1 MPAALSTDE
10 FLTLVQKSEVAD
22 SERLA
27 AFLGQRRD
35 AGPLPADPQE
45 TAKLLINEGLLTY
58 FQAEQLLQGKWRG
71 FIVGKYKILE
81 RIGSGGMGVVYLA
94 EHKHLRRRVA
104 VKVLPVALAQDPWF
118 LEYFYREA
126 QAIAALDHPNI
137 VHAHDIDQDGNLHFL
152 VMEYVDG
159 SSLQTI
165 VSKQGPMDYR
175 RVPHYIAQAA
185 RGLQHAHEAGIVHR
199 DIKPAN
205 LLLERRG
212 LVKILDMGLAHF
224 FARVPL
230 EVSPNKDRTK
240 RIVGTDD
247 YLAPEQIVDSD
258 DVDIRADIY
267 SLGATAY
274 FMLTG
279 NPPFHNVERDNHKMM
294 SHLLRTP
301 KAICECRPDLPE
313 DLATICNRMM
323 AKNPWERYQFP
334 KEVVAALEPWTR
346 TPIPAPP
353 EAEMPGL
360 SLAARR
366 SGTTGGGSSASRRSG
381 RSSWVVLNGSP
392 GSSSGLLSGVSAA
405 GEQAKTNTPATP
417 RGGDTTTQ
425 AGKREPPEPQTGR
438 QG

>member
-1 MPAALSTDE
+1 
-10 FLTLVQKSEVAD
+10 
-22 SERLA
+22 
-27 AFLGQRRD
+27 
-35 AGPLPADPQE
+35 
-45 TAKLLINEGLLTY
+45 
-58 FQAEQLLQGKWRG
+58 
-71 FIVGKYKILE
+71 
-81 RIGSGGMGVVYLA
+81 
-94 EHKHLRRRVA
+94 
-104 VKVLPVALAQDPWF
+104 
-118 LEYFYREA
+118 
-126 QAIAALDHPNI
+126 
-137 VHAHDIDQDGNLHFL
+137 
-152 VMEYVDG
+152 
-159 SSLQTI
+159 
-165 VSKQGPMDYR
+165 MDYR

-230 EVSPNKDRTK
+230 EVFPNKDRTK

-346 TPIPAPP
+346 TPIRPSRGRLP
-353 EAEMPGL
+353 
-360 SLAARR
+360 
-366 SGTTGGGSSASRRSG
+366 SRRSPKPKC
-381 RSSWVVLNGSP
+381 RASVLPHADPEPPAAAHRHLDAPAGAP
-392 GSSSGLLSGVSAA
+392 GSSLTARRDQARAFCPEFPPLGSRPRPTRPQLQEVVTRPHKPASESHQSHKPAGKDKFPKAGTTNGGYASGV
-405 GEQAKTNTPATP
+405 
-417 RGGDTTTQ
+417 
-425 AGKREPPEPQTGR
+425 
-438 QG
+438 